1 MNKITN
7 KVKEAIRFKSAIWK
21 FDNADNEVA
30 AAIAEFYREYND
42 ANVVTTA
49 RNMVMM
55 LMFME
60 TSMISEND
68 DSVEMDEEM
77 RAI

>member
-30 AAIAEFYREYND
+30 AAIADFYREYND
-42 ANVVTTA
+42 ANDGDDDKDYGDDVDV
-49 RNMVMM
+49 NGD
-55 LMFME
+55 
-60 TSMISEND
+60 IND
-68 DSVEMDEEM
+68 Q
-77 RAI
+77 